1 MTHFDILELM
11 NARFCLE
18 IWGTEYNKIKE
29 VCLLAEKLGYYGFY
43 YGESL
48 ADIDLDCWTIISN
61 LSAITQRIKLGPVVT
76 YMFPQYRNI
85 SLLAKQALTM
95 QDISNGRLEFRTG
108 AGATLQWASQWWHP
122 YGIDYPNNGERVSL
136 LEEGIQLLLML
147 WSKSSTS
154 FEGRHF
160 KVKDA
165 TFLKKQTQAEGVNIP
180 LTVAAKQDKTMRIA
194 ARYADIWEC
203 SHLTPEQF
211 ITLNEKFEGICE
223 KINRNGNRRIAK
235 SIELDVIISESELD
249 LEYKKK
255 IFAMERGPAV
265 ANQMLKHGLVG
276 TSDKIRE
283 RLKQYADAGVDQ
295 FLLAFQDPL
304 DTKALELF
312 MDIT

>member
-1 MTHFDILELM
+1 MI

-29 VCLLAEKLGYYGFY
+29 ICLLAEKLGYYGFY

-165 TFLKKQTQAEGVNIP
+165 TFLRKQTQTEGVDIP

-194 ARYADIWEC
+194 AMYADIWEC
-203 SHLTPEQF
+203 SYLTPEQF

-223 KINRNGNRRIAK
+223 KINRNGNRKIAK

-265 ANQMLKHGLVG
+265 ASQMLKHGLVG
-276 TSDKIRE
+276 TPDKIGE
-283 RLKQYADAGVDQ
+283 RLKQYADAGVNQ

-304 DTKALELF
+304 DTKSLELF

>member
-1 MTHFDILELM
+1 MLI

-18 IWGTEYNKIKE
+18 IWGTNYDKIKE

-61 LSAITQRIKLGPVVT
+61 LSVVTHTIKLGPVIT
-76 YMFPQYRNI
+76 YLFPLYRNI
-85 SLLAKQALTM
+85 SLLAKQALTV
-95 QDISNGRLEFRTG
+95 QEISNGRLEFRTD
-108 AGATLQWASQWWHP
+108 AGATLQWASSWWHP
-122 YGIDYPNNGERVSL
+122 YGIDYPNNTERVLL
-136 LEEGIQLLLML
+136 LEEGIQLLVML
-147 WSKSSTS
+147 WSKSSTT

-165 TFLKKQTQAEGVNIP
+165 RLMRKQIQHNSIP
-180 LTVAAKQDKTMRIA
+180 ITIAAKKDKTMKIA
-194 ARYADIWEC
+194 SRYAHIWEC
-203 SHLTPEQF
+203 SYLTPEQF
-211 ITLNEKFEGICE
+211 TALNERFESISS
-223 KINRNGNRRIAK
+223 KTNRIEDRRRIAK
-235 SIELDVIISESELD
+235 SIELDVIISESESD

-265 ANQMLKHGLVG
+265 ANQMLRHGLVG
-276 TSDKIRE
+276 TPERIRE
-283 RLKQYADAGVDQ
+283 RLMQYIDAGIDQ

-312 MDIT
+312 IDAATG

>member
-1 MTHFDILELM
+1 
-11 NARFCLE
+11 
-18 IWGTEYNKIKE
+18 
-29 VCLLAEKLGYYGFY
+29 
-43 YGESL
+43 
-48 ADIDLDCWTIISN
+48 
-61 LSAITQRIKLGPVVT
+61 
-76 YMFPQYRNI
+76 
-85 SLLAKQALTM
+85 
-95 QDISNGRLEFRTG
+95 
-108 AGATLQWASQWWHP
+108 
-122 YGIDYPNNGERVSL
+122 
-136 LEEGIQLLLML
+136 
-147 WSKSSTS
+147 
-154 FEGRHF
+154 
-160 KVKDA
+160 
-165 TFLKKQTQAEGVNIP
+165 
-180 LTVAAKQDKTMRIA
+180 VAAKQDRTMTIA

-203 SHLTPEQF
+203 SYLTPEQF
-211 ITLNEKFEGICE
+211 ITLNEKFQSICE

-312 MDIT
+312 MDAVGR

>member
-1 MTHFDILELM
+1 MI

-29 VCLLAEKLGYYGFY
+29 ICVLAEKLGYYGFY

-48 ADIDLDCWTIISN
+48 SDIDLDCWTIISN

-108 AGATLQWASQWWHP
+108 AGATLQWASQSWHP
-122 YGIDYPNNGERVSL
+122 YGINYPNNGERVSL

-147 WSKSSTS
+147 WTKSPTT

-160 KVKDA
+160 KVKAA
-165 TFLKKQTQAEGVNIP
+165 TFLRKQTQTQSVDIP
-180 LTVAAKQDKTMRIA
+180 LTVAAKQDKTMTIA

-203 SHLTPEQF
+203 SYLTPEQF
-211 ITLNEKFEGICE
+211 ITLNEKFQSICE

-312 MDIT
+312 MDAVGR

>member
-1 MTHFDILELM
+1 M

-76 YMFPQYRNI
+76 SMLPQYRNI

-122 YGIDYPNNGERVSL
+122 YGIEYPNNGERVSL

-160 KVKDA
+160 KVKDV
-165 TFLKKQTQAEGVNIP
+165 TFLRKQTQAEGVNIP

-203 SHLTPEQF
+203 SYLTPEQF

>member
-1 MTHFDILELM
+1 M

-165 TFLKKQTQAEGVNIP
+165 TFLRKQTQAEGVNIP

-203 SHLTPEQF
+203 SYLTPEQF

>member
-1 MTHFDILELM
+1 M

-147 WSKSSTS
+147 LSKSSTS

-165 TFLKKQTQAEGVNIP
+165 TFLRKQTQAEGVKIP

-203 SHLTPEQF
+203 SYLTPEQF
-211 ITLNEKFEGICE
+211 ITLTEKFEGICE